1 MPGSSRRRAET
12 ACAGVVLLLAAV
24 VAALGLAVPS
34 LRPALLV
41 SAAWASVV
49 AVAVGVAVH
58 RPARRRAWT
67 AIGLMLTCWAGA
79 HTVTVLLAGAARPVP
94 AAPVE
99 AMVAGQ
105 LIGVVLVVRLFTGPR
120 RRSQLRGH
128 LAPGPL
134 LEHVMLVVVVLLAVA
149 QLVAHLDAAGPGA
162 SGLGVATAALD
173 VLLLA
178 LVLRFVLSRSCLP
191 VSTRVLVVGA
201 VVGLGYHLAGAV
213 ALTEP
218 GPGSPLQAVG
228 AACFVVIGGAALLPS
243 MPRGLDS
250 GEHGD
255 RRAASVQLLGL
266 VPLVGVAPALWSV
279 ERASPTP
286 GGLPP
291 GVFVVAGAVL
301 AGLGMLRGVEA
312 LRASERAAD
321 HDALTGLRNRR
332 GLDVAFRRLVQDPDG
347 VLLCLVDLDD
357 FKAVNDTHGHEVG
370 DELLRAVGS
379 TLERVAGP
387 DAVVARQG
395 GDEFVVLLPGT
406 PEPLEPGSPAGGAGG
421 AERRRLHGDTPARL
435 VAALQQ
441 PLSAAGHELRGSASM
456 GVVHVV
462 PPSSLPQ
469 ALTRADIAL
478 YETKAAGKAG
488 VTAYRPRMRTQVQRR
503 QRLAEDLRRV
513 LEGAPAARVGA
524 LVVHHQPLVLLE
536 TGEVVGS
543 EALVR
548 WHHPHLGLLPP
559 ADFLTIAHECGRDV
573 DVDAHVLDLAL
584 GQVGGWLRAG
594 LDAVPVSVN
603 VTPASLVEGR
613 LASRVEHLLRRHG
626 VPPRLLRLE
635 ITEHE
640 LVPASP
646 EVVRELQALQRSGV
660 RISLDD
666 FGAGY
671 TSLGYL
677 QRFPVSLLKLD
688 RSLVISLKDD
698 RGLLAGIAAMARAL
712 RLDVLAEGVETADQ
726 RALLVDLGIRYGQG
740 HLFSPALAAVHM
752 EALLH
757 PRVTPPAPSA
767 PPVPPGVGG
776 RPDARAAV
784 PAL

>member
-1 MPGSSRRRAET
+1 MPGCSRRRAE
-12 ACAGVVLLLAAV
+12 AAGAGVVLLVAAAV
-24 VAALGLAVPS
+24 AACALAVPS

-41 SAAWASVV
+41 AAAWASVV
-49 AVAVGVAVH
+49 AVVVGVVVH
-58 RPARRRAWT
+58 RPARRRGWT
-67 AIGLMLTCWAGA
+67 AIGLVLTCWAGA
-79 HTVTVLLAGAARPVP
+79 HTVSVLLPEAARP
-94 AAPVE
+94 APVE

-105 LIGVVLVVRLFTGPR
+105 LIGVVLVARLFAGPR
-120 RRSQLRGH
+120 RRAQLREH

-134 LEHVMLVVVVLLAVA
+134 LEHVLLVAVVVLAVA
-149 QLVAHLDAAGPGA
+149 QLVAHLDPAGPGGPGSGA

-178 LVLRFVLSRSCLP
+178 LVLRFVLSRSSLP
-191 VSTRVLVVGA
+191 VSTRMLVLGA

-213 ALTEP
+213 AGTDP
-218 GPGSPLQAVG
+218 GPGSPLQAAG
-228 AACFVVIGGAALLPS
+228 AACFLVIGGAALLPS

-250 GEHGD
+250 GARVG

-266 VPLVGVAPALWSV
+266 VPLVGVAPALWFV
-279 ERASPTP
+279 ERASAAP

-291 GVFVVAGAVL
+291 GAFVVAGAVL

-312 LRASERAAD
+312 LRSSERAAD

-332 GLDVAFRRLVQDPDG
+332 GLDGAFRGMVQDPDG
-347 VLLCLVDLDD
+347 LLLCLVDLDD

-370 DELLRAVGS
+370 DELLRAVGAA
-379 TLERVAGP
+379 LVRVAGP

-395 GDEFVVLLPGT
+395 GDEFVVLLPGA
-406 PEPLEPGSPAGGAGG
+406 PVPLEPGSPAAGAVG
-421 AERRRLHGDTPARL
+421 AERPRVHGETPARL

-441 PLSAAGHELRGSASM
+441 PVTVAGHELRGSASV
-456 GVVHVV
+456 GVVHVL

-478 YETKAAGKAG
+478 YETKAAGKSG

-503 QRLAEDLRRV
+503 QRLAEDLRLV

-524 LVVHHQPLVLLE
+524 LVAHHQPLVLLE

-559 ADFLTIAHECGRDV
+559 VDFLTIAHECGRDV

-613 LASRVEHLLRRHG
+613 LAARVEHLLRRHG

-640 LVPASP
+640 QVPASP
-646 EVVRELQALQRSGV
+646 HVVRELQELQRSGV

-688 RSLVISLKDD
+688 RSLVTSVDD
-698 RGLLAGIAAMARAL
+698 DPGLLAGIAAMARAL

-757 PRVTPPAPSA
+757 PLVA
-767 PPVPPGVGG
+767 PPVPTGLGG

>member
-1 MPGSSRRRAET
+1 MPGCTRPRAET
-12 ACAGVVLLLAAV
+12 AAAGVVLL
-24 VAALGLAVPS
+24 VAAGVAVCALFVPA

-41 SAAWASVV
+41 GAAWASVA
-49 AVAVGVAVH
+49 AVAVGVVVH

-79 HTVTVLLAGAARPVP
+79 QTWSALSPDGVRT
-94 AAPVE
+94 APLE

-105 LIGVVLVVRLFTGPR
+105 LIGAALVARLFTGPR
-120 RRSQLRGH
+120 RCGRLRDH

-134 LEHVMLVVVVLLAVA
+134 LERALLVAVVVLATA
-149 QLVAHLDAAGPGA
+149 QLVARLGAPAPGA
-162 SGLGVATAALD
+162 PEVGTSGLGVATAALD

-178 LVLRFVLSRSCLP
+178 LVLRFVSSRSSLA
-191 VSTRVLVVGA
+191 VSTRLLVLGA
-201 VVGLGYHLAGAV
+201 VLGLGYHLAGAV
-213 ALTEP
+213 VPDGP
-218 GPGSPLQAVG
+218 GPGSPLQAAG
-228 AACFVVIGGAALLPS
+228 AACFVVLGGAALLPS
-243 MPRGLDS
+243 MTRGLD
-250 GEHGD
+250 GGPQVG

-266 VPLVGVAPALWSV
+266 VPLVGVAPALWLV
-279 ERASPTP
+279 ERASATP
-286 GGLPP
+286 GGLPTSA
-291 GVFVVAGAVL
+291 FVGAGAVI
-301 AGLGMLRGVEA
+301 AALGMLRGVEA
-312 LRASERAAD
+312 LRSSERAAD

-332 GLDVAFRRLVQDPDG
+332 GLDASFRRLVQDPDG

-370 DELLRAVGS
+370 DELLRAVAAALVRAAGS
-379 TLERVAGP
+379 G
-387 DAVVARQG
+387 AVVARLG

-406 PEPLEPGSPAGGAGG
+406 PVPRAPGSPAGGAPG
-421 AERRRLHGDTPARL
+421 AERRRVHDEVPARL
-435 VAALQQ
+435 VAAVQQ
-441 PLSAAGHELRGSASM
+441 PLSVAGHELRGSASV

-462 PPSSLPQ
+462 APSTLPQ

-488 VTAYRPRMRTQVQRR
+488 VTTYRPRMRTQVQRR
-503 QRLAEDLRRV
+503 QRLAGDLRLV

-559 ADFLTIAHECGRDV
+559 VDFLTVAHDMGRDV

-603 VTPASLVEGR
+603 VTPASLVEGG
-613 LASRVEHLLRRHG
+613 LDARVERLLRRHG
-626 VPPRLLRLE
+626 VPSRMLRLE

-640 LVPASP
+640 QVPASP
-646 EVVRELQALQRSGV
+646 QVVRELQALQRAGV

-688 RSLVISLKDD
+688 RSLVTSLEDD
-698 RGLLAGIAAMARAL
+698 LGLLAGIAAMARAL

-740 HLFSPALAAVHM
+740 HLFSPALAAEHM

-757 PRVTPPAPSA
+757 PLVPADAGAGVPAP
-767 PPVPPGVGG
+767 
-776 RPDARAAV
+776 
-784 PAL
+784 